1 MFYKILE
8 KYSQIKIDHNTKQ
21 DIENKHLLEL
31 EQDLIKDFL
40 DLYDKDIKKIHHNE
54 EFIEKDLQILHSENE
69 KFQNIS
75 TQTILLYDGFLEYLK
90 VKLIINSSQ
99 GSWRLI

>member
-8 KYSQIKIDHNTKQ
+8 KYSQIKIDHNSKQ
-21 DIENKHLLEL
+21 EFENKNLLEL

-54 EFIEKDLQILHSENE
+54 ELIERDLQTLHKENE
-69 KFQNIS
+69 KFQKIS
-75 TQTILLYDGFLEYLK
+75 SQTIQLYDGFLEYLK
-90 VKLIINSSQ
+90 VK
-99 GSWRLI
+99 

>member
-8 KYSQIKIDHNTKQ
+8 KYSHIKIDHNNKQ
-21 DIENKHLLEL
+21 ELENNYLLEL
-31 EQDLIKDFL
+31 EQDVIKDFL

-54 EFIEKDLQILHSENE
+54 ELIERDLQTLHRENE

-75 TQTILLYDGFLEYLK
+75 TQTIQLYDGFLEYLK
-90 VKLIINSSQ
+90 V
-99 GSWRLI
+99 